1 MNDFDWV
8 DGDQMKLGC
17 FVLLGVVHFCEVGVH
32 FSVSGNFFKALNRRR
47 LRFCFF
53 ALFIISRFIVCC
65 LPAHQTQQSLRTA
78 GNSGLFRIVALRV
91 EGIFFSRKITW
102 WKQKWG
108 KWTGRRAWV
117 WTITT
122 KKFGA
127 GAARFFV
134 QLFSSPFVHSAS
146 NFTFWK
152 ALSTKSGCGSTPL
165 SFHYLLLRKESDY
178 RLAQGPGPVPMGRWF
193 LFLPLP
199 VFLDW
204 TQWTI
209 PWRMNSIDFFSEI
222 NASLA
227 ESTVELKWDRYR
239 GIGNSEPRWK
249 QKHID

>member
-1 MNDFDWV
+1 M
-8 DGDQMKLGC
+8 
-17 FVLLGVVHFCEVGVH
+17 
-32 FSVSGNFFKALNRRR
+32 
-47 LRFCFF
+47 
-53 ALFIISRFIVCC
+53 FIISRFIVCC

-91 EGIFFSRKITW
+91 EGIFF
-102 WKQKWG
+102 QKG
-108 KWTGRRAWV
+108 HLVKTKMGGMDRPAGLDI
-117 WTITT
+117 TITT

-165 SFHYLLLRKESDY
+165 SLHYLLLRKESDY

-204 TQWTI
+204 TQ
-209 PWRMNSIDFFSEI
+209 
-222 NASLA
+222 
-227 ESTVELKWDRYR
+227 
-239 GIGNSEPRWK
+239 
-249 QKHID
+249 